1 MLMTTGRRRSRFMC
15 TRRSRLGLRGEHRYS
30 RSRRRSGASVVRAF
44 AYAELVTLFSEGRLE
59 VGRRR
64 ARSGLDTARA
74 IATLGIDRGSNV
86 SSGSA
91 CS

>member
-1 MLMTTGRRRSRFMC
+1 
-15 TRRSRLGLRGEHRYS
+15 
-30 RSRRRSGASVVRAF
+30 VVRAF